1 MAAKVAARP
10 QFAATKLEVSRD
22 RSVLCRFGHGFLHG
36 HAGPMGMRNEVEHS
50 GMRGDD
56 ASVAQNQLYLI
67 SCPFFQK
74 NQLYLILS

>member
-1 MAAKVAARP
+1 VAAKVAARP

-36 HAGPMGMRNEVEHS
+36 HAGPMGMS